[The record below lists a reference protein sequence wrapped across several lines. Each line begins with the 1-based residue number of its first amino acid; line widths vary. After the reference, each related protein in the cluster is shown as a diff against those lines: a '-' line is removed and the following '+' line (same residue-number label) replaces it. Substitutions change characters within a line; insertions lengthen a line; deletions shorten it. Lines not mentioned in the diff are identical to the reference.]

1 MSVSIDAFVMPTLQV
16 GVAASVTLSASGGT
30 APYSFTLAAS
40 ATTPN
45 ANRDS
50 GINTATPGALP
61 QGLKLSA
68 AGVISGVPVQSGP
81 YRFIVTATDLRGQTG
96 FYEVSGTVAR
106 PSSSLMGDAT
116 IPIDQGGSTWCRVRV
131 AMKQPGIPQ
140 TGRITIELGGQQ
152 LALQGGDVLWLPR
165 ALVRPYL
172 EEGLVTIIPGAGGTG
187 PYGAMNE

>member
-1 MSVSIDAFVMPTLQV
+1 MAFTIDQFSMPQLQV
-16 GVAASVTLSASGGT
+16 GVPVSVTLSASGGSGN
-30 APYSFTLAAS
+30 PQWTLAAPPQ
-40 ATTPN
+40 TP

-50 GINTATPGALP
+50 ATNTASPGALP
-61 QGLKLSA
+61 LGLKLDPVN
-68 AGVISGVPVQSGP
+68 GIISGTPLASGP
-81 YRFIVTATDLRGQTG
+81 FRFSLAANDLSGATA

-116 IPIDQGGSTWCRVRV
+116 IPIDQGGATWCRVRV

-152 LALQGGDVLWLPR
+152 LALQGGDALWLPR